1 MDIFDFNDLLH
12 VLCTKGMT
20 EDAIKTLAATTCAI
34 DFIEYFN
41 NMFGLKIARGDA
53 EKILLESGRPI
64 WLIRSASYTHEEGKT
79 FSFSESQY
87 AQIEGAAAGEV
98 LRVFHSAC
106 IELPDGTVYVLNGKV
121 KPGMHLSGDISQYI
135 AEKYNNILELLLIK
149 GKIRAIQ

>member
-1 MDIFDFNDLLH
+1 MDKFDFSELLRK
-12 VLCTKGMT
+12 LCTEGIPK
-20 EDAIKTLAATTCAI
+20 DAINTLAAITCAF
-34 DFIEYFN
+34 DFIEYFDK
-41 NMFGLKIARGDA
+41 MFGLKIARGDA
-53 EKILLESGRPI
+53 EKILLESERPM
-64 WLIRSASYTHEEGKT
+64 WLIRSASYKGDGQT

-106 IELPDGTVYVLNGKV
+106 IELADGTVYVLNGKV

-149 GKIRAIQ
+149 GKIRAI